1 MNEEWQLIEL
11 KDRLIKKRLKLNNLV
26 RDNLDKEQIL
36 ELSKE
41 LDVLINEYHKIVLK

>member
-11 KDRLIKKRLKLNNLV
+11 KRQINKKRLKLNNLV